1 MPNKIDISHRTVIF
15 IAVFIL
21 SLWIIFLIRDLLLIL
36 FVGLI
41 FMSALAPMV
50 KSLAKLKIPKAL
62 GIAVTYIL
70 IIGIIAGVI
79 AIILPTLIEQT
90 SRLIVTLPPLAEQF
104 FSIINIDRSVFQSEL
119 SSLPKNIF
127 SITINIFDHFLTII
141 FLLVLTFYLLLERD
155 NLEDRVPA
163 LFIGREERVKS
174 LIIHI
179 QEKLGAWLRGQ
190 LLLSLIIGVF
200 SYIGLIILNIP
211 YALPLAIF
219 SGLME
224 VVPVIGPIISAI
236 PAILI
241 ALTISPV
248 LSLGVA
254 AMFFVIQQ
262 LENNLIV
269 PQIMKRAVGLN
280 PLVVIL
286 AIAIGS
292 RVLGLAG
299 ALLAVPIAVV
309 IQIIVTEVIRENKLS
324 A

>member
-1 MPNKIDISHRTVIF
+1 MPHKIDISHRTVIF

-21 SLWIIFLIRDLLLIL
+21 SLWLIFLIRDLLLIL

-41 FMSALAPMV
+41 LMSALAPMV
-50 KSLAKLKIPKAL
+50 RLLARLKIPKAL
-62 GIAVTYIL
+62 GIAVTYI
-70 IIGIIAGVI
+70 IIIGVI
-79 AIILPTLIEQT
+79 ALVLVLILPTLIEQT
-90 SRLIVTLPPLAEQF
+90 GRLVITLPPLAAQF
-104 FSIINIDRSVFQSEL
+104 FNITNIDKSVFQSDL
-119 SSLPKNIF
+119 SSLSKNIF
-127 SITINIFDHFLTII
+127 SITLNIFDHFLTII
-141 FLLVLTFYLLLERD
+141 FLLVLTFYFLLERE
-155 NLEDRVPA
+155 NLEDRVSA
-163 LFIGREERVKS
+163 LFIGREERIKK

-190 LLLSLIIGVF
+190 LLLCLIIGVF
-200 SYIGLIILNIP
+200 SYIGLILLNIP

-219 SGLME
+219 SGIME
-224 VVPVIGPIISAI
+224 VVPVIGPIISAL
-236 PAILI
+236 PAILV
-241 ALTISPV
+241 ALTISPL

-269 PQIMKRAVGLN
+269 PQVMKRAVGLN

-286 AIAIGS
+286 AIATGS
-292 RVLGLAG
+292 RLLGFAG

-309 IQIIVTEVIRENKLS
+309 IQIVVTEVIKENKLS